1 MVERGVGRLKN
12 SADAR
17 SKEVKSDPDVY
28 FELLADMDLTE
39 HFGGAAATRELAELC
54 KMERSVY
61 VLDVG
66 SGVGFTPTNLAKEVG
81 CRVVGAD
88 FQKRTIEYRGYGI
101 FAGRKLQTR
110 M

>member
-39 HFGGAAATRELAELC
+39 HFGGAAATRELVE
-54 KMERSVY
+54 
-61 VLDVG
+61 
-66 SGVGFTPTNLAKEVG
+66 
-81 CRVVGAD
+81 
-88 FQKRTIEYRGYGI
+88 
-101 FAGRKLQTR
+101 
-110 M
+110 